1 MLYFAFMKFKDIG
14 KTVRAARIAKGVSH
28 QTVADETGLTKMTV
42 INIEQGTYPHLLSR
56 KALNAYF
63 GFEIPA
69 RPKKAKA

>member
-14 KTVRAARIAKGVSH
+14 KTVRAARIDAGLSH
-28 QTVADETGLTKMTV
+28 QKLADAVGLTKMTL
-42 INIEQGTYPHLLSR
+42 INIEQGTYPHPLSR
-56 KALNAYF
+56 KALNEYF